1 MPAWEANS
9 LSGRL
14 IPVTKWPGC
23 AYPLL
28 KRARNRPAKREK
40 LKGTMMKRLLLLPA
54 ALLCV
59 LTAGAAPLKRADV
72 KADPAL
78 VVHVDFDAF
87 RATSVGKAFLA
98 QLSQPDIDEKLTAI
112 QGMFDFDPRT
122 QLHGATVYAMSVNPP
137 EGVLIV
143 YADFDSNRVVALG
156 KLAPGF
162 AVITN
167 GSRRLYTWIDQK
179 AKTNSDGS
187 DGNHIYAAI
196 RGNRLILSKGQSPLT
211 TALDVLDGSAPSLSG
226 DKAMTE
232 LGAAAD
238 GNVIQAV
245 VRKFDFG
252 GEDPNAAIFKMSKIV
267 RFQVGEKADHIA
279 ATLSFQ
285 AKDEDVAT
293 QISAIAQGLLALLKL
308 QQGDPGIL
316 KIAKA
321 VSLHQDGATVTASAS
336 VLSQDVV
343 DLIKSK
349 VTQAEEEHSGD
360 TNTAQA
366 KK

>member
-1 MPAWEANS
+1 
-9 LSGRL
+9 
-14 IPVTKWPGC
+14 
-23 AYPLL
+23 
-28 KRARNRPAKREK
+28 
-40 LKGTMMKRLLLLPA
+40 MMKRLLLSPV
-54 ALLCV
+54 ALLCA
-59 LTAGAAPLKRADV
+59 LTAGAAPLKPADV

-78 VVHVDFDAF
+78 VVHVDFDGF

-122 QLHGATVYAMSVNPP
+122 QLHGATIYASSGNPP

-156 KLAPGF
+156 RLAPGF

-167 GSRRLYTWIDQK
+167 GSRSLYTWIDQK
-179 AKTNSDGS
+179 AKANSNCADC
-187 DGNHIYAAI
+187 NHIFAAI
-196 RGNRLILSKGQSPLT
+196 RGNRIILSKGEAPLT
-211 TALDVLDGSAPSLSG
+211 TALDVMDGSAPSLKG
-226 DKAMTE
+226 DKALAD
-232 LGAAAD
+232 LGGD

-279 ATLSFQ
+279 ATLNFQ

-308 QQGDPGIL
+308 QQGDPEIL

-321 VSLHQDGATVTASAS
+321 VSVHQDGATVIASAS

-349 VTQAEEEHSGD
+349 VTQAEEEHTGD